1 MENCERR
8 SSTISCDVG
17 EGCLVDAPAFDAAA
31 SFLALDEPVLA
42 AGQQLSHYEVIDLL
56 GTGGM
61 GEVYLAQDR
70 RLGRKVALKLLPADF
85 TKDQSRMRR
94 FQQEA
99 RAASALNHPNILTI
113 HDIGDLEGQYFIA
126 SEFIDGVT
134 LRQRLS
140 QPGIPITEALD
151 IAVQIA
157 SALSVA
163 HKAGIVHRD
172 IKPENIMLRQDGYG
186 EGA

>member
-1 MENCERR
+1 MTPERWHEIDR
-8 SSTISCDVG
+8 VFQAALEREPHERLAFLDEACSGDGDLRKEVEHLISCDVG
-17 EGCLVDAPAFDAAA
+17 DRCLVDAPAFDAAA
-31 SFLALDEPVLA
+31 SFLALDEPVMS
-42 AGQQLSHYEVIDLL
+42 AGQQLSHYDIIELL
-56 GTGGM
+56 GIGGM

-85 TKDQSRMRR
+85 TRDQSGMRR

-126 SEFIDGVT
+126 SEFIDGET

-140 QPGIPITEALD
+140 QQRIPI
-151 IAVQIA
+151 
-157 SALSVA
+157 
-163 HKAGIVHRD
+163 
-172 IKPENIMLRQDGYG
+172 
-186 EGA
+186 